1 MKWECER
8 EWTSLQSVG
17 QNRITITFIVNTKS
31 EKGKSTEIIMVTQDH
46 GMTETHLDDSIES
59 GTVIETA
66 GFDFFAW
73 IGH

>member
-1 MKWECER
+1 MDKPAVSR
-8 EWTSLQSVG
+8 PK
-17 QNRITITFIVNTKS
+17 QNNLITFIVNTRS